1 MTAGANILVVEKG
14 AIPRDSAPSEQDWRA
29 VSAAEAARLLRRAGY
44 TVHDGDGAALA
55 DIPRAQNGE
64 DTMMT
69 TEAENQMRIVRP
81 EHTGARVTVLV
92 QPEESR
98 LSLPRPK
105 TARQLLEALGLAEES
120 ALVARQGE
128 LLTPDRRIWP
138 DDDLLVRKVAS
149 SG

>member
-1 MTAGANILVVEKG
+1 MPIL
-14 AIPRDSAPSEQDWRA
+14 
-29 VSAAEAARLLRRAGY
+29 
-44 TVHDGDGAALA
+44 
-55 DIPRAQNGE
+55 
-64 DTMMT
+64 
-69 TEAENQMRIVRP
+69 EAEKHMRIVRP
-81 EHTGARVTVLV
+81 EHTGARVTVRV

-120 ALVARQGE
+120 ALVAREGQ

-138 DDDLLVRKVAS
+138 NDDLLVRKVAS